1 MKSFYL
7 KKLLFFS
14 GLLRLGYTGVPCSSN
29 PEWHRGSAL
38 GETPWSEKGSGISL
52 WAVPGCPELCPKDS
66 TQGIFLGVK
75 RIFLGSHSGNVPG
88 YSGKHRELLW
98 WKTGKKKSPSTKNN
112 EKSDLLTQQLP
123 LCPAPGAGE
132 EWAVP
137 VSRRGQWEEQNKPC
151 RTSPALG
158 ESSGW
163 PLLCPLCSFTS
174 IVSINPN
181 SNQGESSTSRPLRS
195 GIS

>member
-14 GLLRLGYTGVPCSSN
+14 GLLRLGYTGVPCSFN
-29 PEWHRGSAL
+29 PGWHRGSAL
-38 GETPWSEKGSGISL
+38 GEVPWSENGSGISL
-52 WAVPGCPELCPKDS
+52 WAVPGCPKMCSMDS
-66 TQGIFLGVK
+66 TQ
-75 RIFLGSHSGNVPG
+75 RIFLGTEGNTGSSSGW
-88 YSGKHRELLW
+88 E
-98 WKTGKKKSPSTKNN
+98 TGKKKPPSIKNM

-151 RTSPALG
+151 RNSPAQG